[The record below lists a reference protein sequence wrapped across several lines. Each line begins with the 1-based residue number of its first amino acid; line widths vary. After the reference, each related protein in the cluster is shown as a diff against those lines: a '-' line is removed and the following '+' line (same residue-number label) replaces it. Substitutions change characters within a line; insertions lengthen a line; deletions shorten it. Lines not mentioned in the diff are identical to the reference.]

1 MRYFHMNDFRND
13 FPFFSN
19 AKNKG
24 LIYFDNAATTQR
36 PRRVIDAITHF
47 YEENNANPL
56 RGLYDLSVRATE
68 AYEGARH
75 SVARF
80 INAAEDCEVIF
91 TRNASESLNLIA
103 YTYGMANIREGDEI
117 AVSIMEHHS
126 NILPWQMVTKAKGAK
141 LVYLECDRESGVI
154 SDEEIAAKI
163 GSRTKI
169 VAVAHVSNVL
179 GITNDIEKIAKAAHK
194 AGAVVVVDGA
204 QAVPHIKTD
213 VRALDADFYA
223 FSAHKLTGPTG
234 CGVLYGKK
242 SLLENMPPFL
252 RGGEMIE
259 YVTREEAT
267 WAPLP
272 AKFEAGTVNAGG
284 AVGLEAA
291 VNYIESIGFD
301 YITKHDNSLASR
313 LIEGMKKIPHVSV
326 IGNSDGNRH
335 CGIVTFTI
343 DGVHPHDIATVL
355 DTERIAIR
363 AGHHCAQPLG
373 SYLGVP
379 ATARASVYFYNTEE
393 EVDVFLSKVKNI
405 RSWMGFKD

>member
-1 MRYFHMNDFRND
+1 MTDFRSD

-19 AKNKG
+19 EKNKG

-36 PRRVIDAITHF
+36 PHQVIDAIRHF

-68 AYEGARH
+68 AYENARH
-75 SVARF
+75 TVARF

-103 YTYGMANIREGDEI
+103 YTYGMTNIREGDEI

>member
-1 MRYFHMNDFRND
+1 MNDFRND

-19 AKNKG
+19 EKNKG

-36 PRRVIDAITHF
+36 PHQVIDAIRHF

-68 AYEGARH
+68 AYENARH

-103 YTYGMANIREGDEI
+103 YTYGMTNIREGDEI

-213 VRALDADFYA
+213 VRSLDADFYA

-284 AVGLEAA
+284 AVALEAA
-291 VNYIESIGFD
+291 VKYIESIGFD
-301 YITKHDNSLASR
+301 HITKHDNSLASR

-326 IGNSDGNRH
+326 IGNPDGNRH